1 MINLL
6 KKDKELWDLFTRREE
21 YDPIFLDQYDRFP
34 YSLSSHRNVLDPK
47 VSKFLLENN
56 LEIEYP
62 EEKKFAVCMT
72 HDIDNVYYSRLRVIY
87 SSFKYL
93 QKLQI
98 KNAMRMVFN
107 NTHKKWN
114 VLWNFN
120 DIMNIEKKY
129 EAKSSFFFLALKE
142 DEQDFRYRIENL
154 EYEIGNIVD
163 NGFEVCLH
171 GGQSAY
177 NDLDVIIEE
186 KQRLEK
192 ISGERIIGYRNHY
205 VMFKVPD
212 TWEMLSKAGFEY
224 DATFGYADMVGFRN
238 GMCHPY
244 FPFNLIT
251 NKEINILEIPLNI
264 MDTTF
269 DEYLPFDINGQ
280 WEIIKYLIDTVEKY
294 NGVISIIWHNENMIG
309 DKLKLFEK
317 ILDYC
322 YKKNAWITSG
332 EEIWNFWK
340 NTYG

>member
-6 KKDKELWDLFTRREE
+6 KKDEELWDLFTRREE

-34 YSLSSHRNVLDPK
+34 YSLSSHRNILDPK

-62 EEKKFAVCMT
+62 EEKKFTVCMT
-72 HDIDNVYYSRLRVIY
+72 HDIDNVYYSRSRVIY

-98 KNAMRMVFN
+98 KNAMRMIFN

-129 EAKSSFFFLALKE
+129 EAKSSFFFLAMKE
-142 DEQDFRYRIENL
+142 DEQDFRYRIEKL

-192 ISGERIIGYRNHY
+192 ISGKRIIGYRNHY

-264 MDTTF
+264 MDTTL
-269 DEYLPFDINGQ
+269 DEYLSFDMNGK

>member
-294 NGVISIIWHNENMIG
+294 NGVISIIWHNKNMIG